1 MVSRARRRRVMESPV
16 SKRMDGTVH
25 YIDDDDNSLE
35 ESKII
40 YYVGKKRGRPVQ
52 KGGRYW
58 LDDEIL
64 TMIKYWSGKELLY
77 NYRHVHY
84 HDRERRAKAI
94 NDIRKSLEGE
104 GITASNKHIQE
115 KMINLRNY
123 YAAERR
129 KNEAAKKSG
138 LAADSVYVSRWK
150 FYNPL
155 EFLQDNF
162 ISRRAANKLTP
173 PNEEQPFLNVPVPE
187 DTSPT
192 YNIDNRPSPKVARK
206 SSNPRKII
214 EENVLAFASQVPNCS
229 INSKSD
235 NEDSHL
241 EDKCFTD
248 LIFQMLKELPDS
260 REKSMAK
267 IEFQQKLLQ
276 LRYNAQRPLLQI
288 PNFAGS
294 QSTNSHQERHY
305 NHDRTPLPA
314 TDSQCQG
321 CLHRSQQSMHSSQVP
336 SPMSGQSAPSL
347 DRSQSKN

>member
-1 MVSRARRRRVMESPV
+1 
-16 SKRMDGTVH
+16 MDGTVH
-25 YIDDDDNSLE
+25 YIDDDDNSLD
-35 ESKII
+35 ESKIV
-40 YYVGKKRGRPVQ
+40 YFVGKKRGRPVQ

-64 TMIKYWSGKELLY
+64 TMIKYWSAKELLY

-94 NDIRKSLEGE
+94 SDIRKSLEGE
-104 GITASNKHIQE
+104 GISVSNKHIQE

-129 KNEAAKKSG
+129 KNEASKKSG
-138 LAADSVYVSRWK
+138 LATDSVYVSRWK

-162 ISRRAANKLTP
+162 ISRRTASKLTP
-173 PNEEQPFLNVPVPE
+173 PNELQPFLNAPVPE
-187 DTSPT
+187 DTSPS
-192 YNIDNRPSPKVARK
+192 YNVDNRPSPKVARK

-214 EENVLAFASQVPNCS
+214 EENILAFAPQMPNS
-229 INSKSD
+229 INSKCE

-267 IEFQQKLLQ
+267 IDFQQKLLQ
-276 LRYNAQRPLLQI
+276 LRYNTQRPLMQV
-288 PNFAGS
+288 PNLTGS
-294 QSTNSHQERHY
+294 QSANPHQERHY
-305 NHDRTPLPA
+305 NQDRAHLPP

-321 CLHRSQQSMHSSQVP
+321 CLHRSQQSTYSSQVP
-336 SPMSGQSAPSL
+336 SPLSPQSAPSL
-347 DRSQSKN
+347 DRS